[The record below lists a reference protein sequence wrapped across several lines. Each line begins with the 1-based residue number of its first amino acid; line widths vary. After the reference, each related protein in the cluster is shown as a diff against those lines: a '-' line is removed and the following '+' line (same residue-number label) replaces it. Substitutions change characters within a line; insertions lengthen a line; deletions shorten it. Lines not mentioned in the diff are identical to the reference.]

1 MPEWRNRLIPRR
13 RQELANLPLGQDGEL
28 PWHSSVGEVR
38 RILRKLGAL
47 SLDIDG
53 YPTARLR
60 WGDMTVRSQLE
71 FVSGVHVGEATWLAD
86 HPSAVF
92 FTREGLKVRMEPRL
106 RAANVHFPFRD
117 RRGNWAKVLE
127 VLGKPHTRNPD
138 GSWTWSWRAM
148 EARFSDADP
157 QDDEATETIRFA
169 SRSTNRVV
177 EIRNQSPLELY
188 QRVRVRV
195 DFREGTWEMGKA
207 PKIVGVPLRLHWDV
221 PEAAKL
227 LITVTAGGREVS
239 AEAGANASKIILTG
253 DSAGGV
259 RILT

>member
-1 MPEWRNRLIPRR
+1 MPEWLDRLLPRR
-13 RQELANLPLGQDGEL
+13 RRELRTLPLGQDGTL
-28 PWHSSVGEVR
+28 PWHNSVGEVR
-38 RILRKLGAL
+38 RVLRKLGAL

-60 WGDMTVRSQLE
+60 WGDMTVRAQLE
-71 FVSGVHVGEATWLAD
+71 FVSGVHVDGTWLAD

-92 FTREGLKVRMEPRL
+92 FTRDGLKVRMEPRL

-127 VLGKPHTRNPD
+127 VLGKPHNRNKD
-138 GSWTWSWRAM
+138 GSWSWLWKEM

-157 QDDEATETIRFA
+157 QDDDATESIRFA
-169 SRSTNRVV
+169 SLSTSRVL

-188 QRVRVRV
+188 EKARVRV
-195 DFREGTWEMGKA
+195 DFKEGTWEMGEA

-221 PEAAKL
+221 PVNAKL
-227 LITVTAGGREVS
+227 LITVTAGVREVS
-239 AEAGANASKIILTG
+239 AEATAKASKVILTG
-253 DSAGGV
+253 DNAGGV